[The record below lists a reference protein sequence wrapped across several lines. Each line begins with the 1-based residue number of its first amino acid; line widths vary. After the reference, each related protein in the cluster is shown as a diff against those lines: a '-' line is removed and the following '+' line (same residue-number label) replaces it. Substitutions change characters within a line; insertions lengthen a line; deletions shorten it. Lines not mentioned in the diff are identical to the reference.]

1 MFTGKMNIVVSKA
14 GKPLN
19 VLKNI
24 YNGKV
29 LGSAYLPV
37 TLPDNISVKEN
48 CETKLDVKE
57 AYMHCKWDKET
68 KRNVLVLD
76 IVSAEVVSV
85 YEFKHTSDEKA
96 EEATEETKETKK
108 SKKTKTTKKTSVVDD
123 DLPF

>member
-19 VLKNI
+19 VIKNI

-29 LGSAYLPV
+29 VGSAYLPV
-37 TLPDNISVKEN
+37 SLPDNISVKEN
-48 CETKLDVKE
+48 CETKIDVKE
-57 AYMHCKWDKET
+57 AYLHCKWDKET

-85 YEFKHTSDEKA
+85 YEFKHTSEEVK
-96 EEATEETKETKK
+96 EATQETKETKK
-108 SKKTKTTKKTSVVDD
+108 SKKTKATKKTSVVDD
-123 DLPF
+123 ELPF

>member
-14 GKPLN
+14 GKTLN

-29 LGSAYLPV
+29 VGTAYLPV

-57 AYMHCKWDKET
+57 AYLHCKWDKEA
-68 KRNVLVLD
+68 KRNILVLD
-76 IVSAEVVSV
+76 IISAEIISE
-85 YEFKHTSDEKA
+85 YEFKKSSEKEAEKA
-96 EEATEETKETKK
+96 TEETKK
-108 SKKTKTTKKTSVVDD
+108 SKKTKATKKVSEVDD
-123 DLPF
+123 ELLY